1 MSFFRAAVCHR
12 LESNA
17 QRGESKVVPAK
28 RVPVVI
34 YSTFEYAISGS
45 QVPGVGEIVTNLRR
59 SIDGSPLCADE
70 PIEIQQSRPAR
81 GEVIFQTGAEQRYEP
96 DVTVGCHDPLL
107 T

>member
-1 MSFFRAAVCHR
+1 MSICGAPVCHR

-45 QVPGVGEIVTNLRR
+45 QVPGVGEIVTDFRCC
-59 SIDGSPLCADE
+59 IDGPSLCADE
-70 PIEIQQSRPAR
+70 PIEIEQSRPAR
-81 GEVIFQTGAEQRYEP
+81 GKVIFQTGAEQRHEP

-107 T
+107 M